1 VFGLVLELVLPV
13 LLEIPELPLPVFDTP
28 EVLLPLVA
36 TSDEEEPPPQAA
48 KKAARATEIT
58 VNGRIDMRASLLA

>member
-13 LLEIPELPLPVFDTP
+13 LLETPELPLPVFDTP
-28 EVLLPLVA
+28 EELPLVA
-36 TSDEEEPPPQAA
+36 TLDVEEPPPQAA

-58 VNGRIDMRASLLA
+58 VNGRIDMRASLLG